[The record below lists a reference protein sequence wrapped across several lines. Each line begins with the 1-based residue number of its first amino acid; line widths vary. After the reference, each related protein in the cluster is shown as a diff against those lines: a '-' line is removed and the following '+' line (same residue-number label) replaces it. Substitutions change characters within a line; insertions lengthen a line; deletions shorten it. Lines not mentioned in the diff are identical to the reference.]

1 MYAGVWNQLA
11 SCVNLLTRLRLD
23 LPVEFKYR
31 QHQYSVSPEITATYE
46 SASCSLTTDGLR
58 AWRDEA
64 PQPVGSVEDGG
75 YPSAWTYSNAIEA
88 SWSAFMDGC
97 PYSVSSVNLD
107 VEYLAEIDSD
117 FLNAIPDDLLAHI
130 QDGGAG
136 FIAIQTDSMQ
146 WWTREATTAGNGDA
160 CGTSGADFY
169 VDGSG
174 TPHRWIDN
182 TPADVVQCLLVGS
195 GLLSAPL
202 TPAGDLNFGIHYQS
216 GLYYQCGV
224 SEISTRSLE
233 LVNDRSAFIEFP
245 LTD

>member
-1 MYAGVWNQLA
+1 MYADVWNQLA

-31 QHQYSVSPEITATYE
+31 QHQYSVSPEITPTYE

-58 AWRDEA
+58 AWRDQA

-97 PYSVSSVNLD
+97 PYSVSSVKLD

-117 FLNAIPDDLLAHI
+117 FIDAIPDDLLAHI

-160 CGTSGADFY
+160 CGTSGVDFY
-169 VDGSG
+169 VDGSS

-182 TPADVVQCLLVGS
+182 TPADVVECKLVGA
-195 GLLSAPL
+195 GPLEAPL
-202 TPAGDLNFGIHYQS
+202 TPAGDLNFGIHYQD
-216 GLYYQCGV
+216 LAYYQCGV
-224 SEISTRSLE
+224 SEISTRGLE